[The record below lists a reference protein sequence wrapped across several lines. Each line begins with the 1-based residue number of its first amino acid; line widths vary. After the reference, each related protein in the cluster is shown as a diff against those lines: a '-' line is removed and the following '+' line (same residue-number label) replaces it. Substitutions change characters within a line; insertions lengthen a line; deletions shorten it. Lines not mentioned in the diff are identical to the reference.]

1 MTGPVSY
8 WTVPDI
14 GASIKELTQVGASS
28 RGLPRTAAN
37 IAVCKQLA
45 QNLAGRASI
54 QQLAGM
60 VLESNAPVSPQLRK
74 DVASYAV
81 FAVTQGT
88 SAPTQAQAQAQS
100 DCAKIGY

>member
-14 GASIKELTQVGASS
+14 GASIKELTQAGSS
-28 RGLPRTAAN
+28 PGLPRTAAN

-45 QNLAGRASI
+45 QTLAGRASI